1 MNCLGLLATGA
12 VCEEKA
18 GAWASPASP
27 REKKGVGTG
36 FEWWE
41 GRKGERKFERFLVF
55 GVKQSPSAQ
64 DHHHPVRSVKF
75 SLWLSVPPAPS
86 PSCLSTAGA
95 QQVHT

>member
-18 GAWASPASP
+18 EAWASPASL
-27 REKKGVGTG
+27 REKKVWAQDLSGGKAG
-36 FEWWE
+36 
-41 GRKGERKFERFLVF
+41 KGKGSLRDSWCL

-64 DHHHPVRSVKF
+64 DHHPVRSVKF

-86 PSCLSTAGA
+86 PSSLSTAGA